1 MKKARFLLL
10 LLLSASGM
18 TAQAQSNTIDYR
30 PMAQDGKW
38 WETQVGGIKEN
49 VYDCFIEGDTLINGD
64 NWKKVYKGV
73 GWPGGSYTYYAAIR
87 DEGKKVYAI
96 AKGSN
101 RARLLYDFGLKVGDL
116 ARCGVESNDFA
127 CLLDKD
133 EKSDNLLGYPFVA
146 YLRVESID
154 TIKARGQEFR
164 CFTLRLLDA
173 YRELIIFADPV
184 IWVEGIGSGAGPFS
198 PWLPMPTTGIVIDC
212 KERRDA
218 MFLFPKDLQDLQEP
232 NAVRSEHSDMNER
245 DVIFNLL
252 GRQLQGKPQ
261 RGVYIQDGRKV
272 VIK

>member
-1 MKKARFLLL
+1 MNNKRHFFIGLLCTFCM
-10 LLLSASGM
+10 AV
-18 TAQAQSNTIDYR
+18 QAQNTTLNYR
-30 PMAQDGKW
+30 PMAQEGKW

-73 GWPGGSYTYYAAIR
+73 GWPGGLYAYYAAIR

-96 AKGSN
+96 AEGSN
-101 RARLLYDFGLKVGDL
+101 RPRLLYDFGLKVGDL

-133 EKSDNLLGYPFVA
+133 DKFDKLLGYPFAA

-164 CFTLRLLDA
+164 RFTLRLLDF
-173 YRELIIFADPV
+173 YEERVMFAAPV

-198 PWLPMPTTGIVIDC
+198 PWLPMPTTGIMINC
-212 KERRDA
+212 KEGRDA
-218 MFLFPKDLQDLQEP
+218 MLLYPKDLQDFQEP
-232 NAVRSEHSDMNER
+232 NAIRSEYSDMNER

-252 GRQLQGKPQ
+252 GRQLQSKPE